1 MIEPSDINSLMWPY
15 YDPSLLLKLLDFHL
29 KEKVYD
35 QKAVLEQRAK
45 VLSATRLDSAFRSA
59 LKDLD
64 RDPPSDYELH
74 LKEAKES
81 RKKMEEELREVLEA
95 LREEEA
101 VKMLSGEKEM
111 KLKKIVE
118 DIEID
123 EKVLSTLFE
132 YAKMLYDSGEY
143 EEAVRLLY
151 FFELESNNKED
162 IISSL
167 WGQLGGYIV
176 LDQKQKSCHAFIR
189 LKDAVDSLVF
199 LP

>member
-64 RDPPSDYELH
+64 RDPPSGTLLATLDYELH

-143 EEAVRLLY
+143 EGSMRT
-151 FFELESNNKED
+151 
-162 IISSL
+162 
-167 WGQLGGYIV
+167 
-176 LDQKQKSCHAFIR
+176 
-189 LKDAVDSLVF
+189 KD
-199 LP
+199 